1 MKTFIVR
8 LEVDE
13 VGDVL
18 GVVERVRSGA
28 KERFRGYPM
37 LGDVVRRM
45 VAADDGLVTRSSV
58 ERAGK
63 GASMTTPRQ
72 SVTAQDWRP

>member
-8 LEVDE
+8 LEVDAAGE
-13 VGDVL
+13 VL
-18 GVVERVRSGA
+18 GVVERARTGA

-45 VAADDGLVTRSSV
+45 VAADDGLVTLPPV

-63 GASMTTPRQ
+63 GAPMTTPRQ
-72 SVTAQDWRP
+72 IATAQEWRP